1 MIWLIKNYSE
11 YELVL
16 DYLKT
21 NGLTFEKKP
30 SNNKRI
36 SVFISGEYTAETRLD
51 EITTNIDDENSEYEM
66 GSFNNEDEDLSISN
80 FNSENADS
88 NDNTPETSHSP
99 TKENGSLIE
108 VKSKHSFT
116 LSSELKSF
124 NNESAQVNQMKHGCF
139 HVVLPRYYNCLKNI
153 VTMKGSTFSVRLTD
167 YEGKRKE

>member
-1 MIWLIKNYSE
+1 M
-11 YELVL
+11 

-88 NDNTPETSHSP
+88 NDKTPETSHSP
-99 TKENGSLIE
+99 TKREWKLDRGKIQTQFYSFQRIE
-108 VKSKHSFT
+108 
-116 LSSELKSF
+116 EL
-124 NNESAQVNQMKHGCF
+124 QQ
-139 HVVLPRYYNCLKNI
+139 
-153 VTMKGSTFSVRLTD
+153 
-167 YEGKRKE
+167 